1 MIPNRRVVIKL
12 GTNTLCDPNG
22 MPDKG
27 LMTALAREIHDLRQ
41 HGHQFL
47 IVTSG
52 AIGIGRGLLH
62 LTDTQ
67 LDVPGRQACAAVG
80 QHRLMQCW
88 DEALGSSKIRAA
100 QILVASD
107 TFERRRRYVNLRNC
121 LEALLKHGAV
131 PIINENDTT
140 STEEIETSFTDNDR
154 LGALV
159 AARIEADAY
168 IILSDVKGLYD
179 KPPHA
184 KGAKLVA
191 RVEAVDDDVM
201 AMAGPKT
208 SRNGR
213 GGMHSKLESAR
224 FLTEAGIPVVIAYGR
239 EDNILHQLL
248 EPHDEPDVERPGTW
262 FTPVGQRDGM
272 ERWIA
277 AMVPQ
282 GAIEIDAG
290 AVKALQDGF
299 HLLPAGVTGIEG
311 EFPVESVVEIKH
323 DGKAVARAVCL
334 FSSIDLLRCQGMQSD
349 EAKATLGLEGTV
361 NVTRKGR
368 LVLL

>member
-22 MPDKG
+22 LPDKS
-27 LMTALAREIHDLRQ
+27 LMAALAREIHDLRQ

-67 LDVPGRQACAAVG
+67 LDVPARQACAAVG

-88 DEALGSSKIRAA
+88 DEALGHNKIRAA

-121 LEALLKHGAV
+121 LESLLKLGAV

-140 STEEIETSFTDNDR
+140 STDEIEASFTDNDR

-168 IILSDVKGLYD
+168 IILSDVPGLYD

-184 KGAKLVA
+184 TGAKLLTH
-191 RVEAVDDDVM
+191 VEKVDDEVM
-201 AMAGPKT
+201 AMAGEKAK
-208 SRNGR
+208 RNGR

-239 EDNILHQLL
+239 DDNILHALL
-248 EPHDEPDVERPGTW
+248 EPHDDPDVERPGTW
-262 FTPVGQRDGM
+262 FDPVGHRDGM
-272 ERWIA
+272 ERWIEA
-277 AMVPQ
+277 TVPL

-290 AVKALQDGF
+290 AVKALKDGF
-299 HLLPAGVTGIEG
+299 HLLPAGVTAIHG
-311 EFPVESVVEIKH
+311 EFPVESVIEIKH
-323 DGKAVARAVCL
+323 DGKAVGRAISL
-334 FSSIDLLRCQGMQSD
+334 FSSIDLLRCKGMQSD

-368 LVLL
+368 LVLR